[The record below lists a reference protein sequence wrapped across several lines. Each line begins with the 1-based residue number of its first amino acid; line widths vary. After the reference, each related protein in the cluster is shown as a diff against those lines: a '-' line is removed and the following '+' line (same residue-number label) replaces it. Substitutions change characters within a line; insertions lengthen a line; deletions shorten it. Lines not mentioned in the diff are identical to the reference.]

1 VRPGFACGPQFIR
14 RNMENDIDAWRDLR
28 LPAEVCRAAEERI
41 KGTSFRTLEDFLT
54 FVLRDLTSRSGGQAE
69 EQERKLVEER
79 LRDLGYL

>member
-1 VRPGFACGPQFIR
+1 
-14 RNMENDIDAWRDLR
+14 MENDIDTWRDVR
-28 LPAEVCRAAEERI
+28 LPSELCAAAEERI

-54 FVLRDLTSRSGGQAE
+54 FVLRDLTSRRGAQAE

>member
-1 VRPGFACGPQFIR
+1 MQ
-14 RNMENDIDAWRDLR
+14 NDMNTWRDLR
-28 LPAEVCRAAEERI
+28 LPSELCRAAEERI

-54 FVLRDLTSRSGGQAE
+54 FVLRELTSRSGAQAE